1 MGIVSTAVPA
11 QSTPETDDLVQVY
24 KALVDAMR
32 KSSDPGFD
40 RVRYN
45 RLEIKVDALWA
56 KLPRKQQLIA
66 VDRLIESGH
75 MPPKLAEILKMVS
88 GTIATDEE
96 AKKVRMKK

>member
-11 QSTPETDDLVQVY
+11 QSAPETDDLVQVY
-24 KALVDAMR
+24 KAMVDAMR

-56 KLPRKQQLIA
+56 KLPREQQVIA

-75 MPPKLAEILKMVS
+75 MNQRLAEILKMFH
-88 GTIATDEE
+88 GTVATDDL
-96 AKKVRMKK
+96 AKRVRIQK